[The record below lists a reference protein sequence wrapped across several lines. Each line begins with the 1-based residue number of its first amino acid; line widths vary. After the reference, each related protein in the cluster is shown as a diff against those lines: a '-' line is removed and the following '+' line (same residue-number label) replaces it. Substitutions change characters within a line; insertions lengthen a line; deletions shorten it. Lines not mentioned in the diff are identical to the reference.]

1 MSILQPELP
10 LNNFPSSAGD
20 ESLQEISSL
29 LADLS
34 AEERLAWAMQ
44 HLPGSHVLSSSFGIQ
59 AAVMLHMASTV
70 KRDIPVIL
78 IDTGYLFAETYQFI
92 DELSE
97 KLQLN
102 LQTYRPAITSAR
114 QEAKLGRLWERGVEG
129 ISQYNWINKVAPM
142 QRALKQLRAK
152 TWFSGVRRSQ
162 SGSRASLPV
171 VSEKYGCF
179 KVHPIYD
186 WNDRDVYRYLKK
198 HQLPYH
204 PLWDKGYVSVGDTH
218 TSRPLEP
225 GMLEEETRFFGLKRE
240 CGLHE

>member
-1 MSILQPELP
+1 MSISQSELP
-10 LNNFPSSAGD
+10 LNNLLSSAGYD
-20 ESLQEISSL
+20 SLQEVSL
-29 LADLS
+29 QLTDLS
-34 AEERLAWAMQ
+34 AEERIAWAMQ

-59 AAVMLHMASTV
+59 SAVMLHMANTV
-70 KRDIPVIL
+70 QRDVPVIL
-78 IDTGYLFAETYQFI
+78 IDTGYLFPETYQFI
-92 DELSE
+92 DELAD
-97 KLQLN
+97 KLKLN
-102 LQTYRPAITSAR
+102 LQVYRPAITSAR

-129 ISQYNWINKVAPM
+129 ISQYNWLNKVAPM
-142 QRALKQLRAK
+142 QRALKQLQAN
-152 TWFSGVRRSQ
+152 TWFAGVRRSQ
-162 SGSRASLPV
+162 SGSRANLPV

-186 WNDRDVYRYLKK
+186 WNDREVYRYLKK